1 MFSMIAQN
9 SILSAIERRPEFAGL
24 LREDQQF
31 ARGDSEGIGESV
43 NSWYDRLMLQ
53 SGLRV
58 SPSLWLGLILFC
70 GLAVGGAAFV
80 ATERLSV
87 TTIFA
92 AIGLVI
98 PIVWAA
104 VARSRRKN
112 AIMTQLP
119 GMADEL
125 ARCARSGR
133 NLEHSFMVVAFD
145 TPSPLGEELR
155 ISARRMEMGIDV
167 GSAVKDLSLRTG
179 VSTLTM
185 FSSALAV
192 HQDTGGDLISVLE
205 RLATA
210 VRDRLHFVSRQQ
222 AATIASR
229 MGALMMVIVPVLVM
243 GFYLF
248 RDPDYLNN
256 LLNSFW
262 GRLSLWLGVILQ
274 IVGCLLVYRI
284 LSRSAR
290 F

>member
-1 MFSMIAQN
+1 
-9 SILSAIERRPEFAGL
+9 
-24 LREDQQF
+24 
-31 ARGDSEGIGESV
+31 
-43 NSWYDRLMLQ
+43 MLQ

-58 SPSLWLGLILFC
+58 SPSLWLGLTLLC

-80 ATERLSV
+80 ATERAMV

-92 AIGLVI
+92 LIGLLI
-98 PIVWAA
+98 PIGSATI
-104 VARSRRKN
+104 ARSRRKA
-112 AIMTQLP
+112 AIMAQLP

-133 NLEHSFMVVAFD
+133 NLEQSFMIVAFD
-145 TPSPLGEELR
+145 TPSPLGDELCL
-155 ISARRMEMGIDV
+155 SARRMEMGIDV
-167 GSAVKDLSLRTG
+167 GSAVKDLAARTG

-192 HQDTGGDLISVLE
+192 HQETGGDLISVLE

-229 MGALMMVIVPVLVM
+229 MGAIMMVIVPVLVM
-243 GFYLF
+243 AFYLF

-262 GRLSLWLGVILQ
+262 GRLSLWIAVIFQ